1 MARQAKVSKA
11 AGKNRFTMRGLELL
25 ADSRIMIVIAAM
37 LGAGIFL
44 WVFGYQVLNVTNVDW
59 LLAGG
64 DLSQHYLGWA
74 FYRNSPATF
83 PIGVA
88 SDLAYPYGLAITFVD
103 SIPLLAI
110 PFKPIAALLPDHFQY
125 FGWWGLL
132 SFMAMAAITAR
143 TIQRWTKDVFIIL
156 VSAILLCVGTIM
168 LQRMF
173 AHTALAGHWII
184 MLGIY
189 AFVWGSDWNVQRS
202 VATWSIIL
210 SLSVLIHP
218 YFLPMNIC
226 VMLLALIWRFK
237 NIKRLAIEVSI
248 PVLAA
253 AVTTWVIGGFTFTSI
268 SGAKFGGA
276 GYDLAS
282 PFVANG
288 WSSLIST
295 TATIHGEAF
304 GYYGVGSLLLALIA
318 IIYIFRNRMVVIRLL
333 KSHRYKAMATV
344 LLLVL
349 LMVIALGPTIHFAGA
364 TIFAY
369 DIPTKLERAWAVF
382 RVTARLAWPI
392 YYLVVLASV
401 AVVLQYSRR
410 PMMTRLFIGIVCL
423 LQALDVLGSSQARA
437 KQETFYRVNQTRY
450 VSPLRDDRW
459 QKLATSHQHI
469 LYLGEDLYGGNFVSI
484 AEYAARYN
492 LTLNTGYFARKPTKN
507 ILDTIDTARRNLAS
521 GNIDRDTI
529 YVYDRPYIVAPG
541 LQQTIIDGYVVTN
554 IKE

>member
-1 MARQAKVSKA
+1 V
-11 AGKNRFTMRGLELL
+11 
-25 ADSRIMIVIAAM
+25 
-37 LGAGIFL
+37 
-44 WVFGYQVLNVTNVDW
+44 
-59 LLAGG
+59 
-64 DLSQHYLGWA
+64 
-74 FYRNSPATF
+74 
-83 PIGVA
+83 
-88 SDLAYPYGLAITFVD
+88 
-103 SIPLLAI
+103 
-110 PFKPIAALLPDHFQY
+110 ALLPDHFQY

-143 TIQRWTKDVFIIL
+143 TVQRWTKDVFIIL
-156 VSAILLCVGTIM
+156 MSAILLCVGTVM

-184 MLGIY
+184 MLGMY
-189 AFVWGSDWNVQRS
+189 AFVWGSDWNVRRN

-226 VMLLALIWRFK
+226 IMLLALIWRFK

-253 AVTTWVIGGFTFTSI
+253 AATTWVIGGFTFTSI

-288 WSSLIST
+288 WSSLINT

-318 IIYIFRNRMVVIRLL
+318 IIYVFRNRMIVIRLL
-333 KSHRYKAMATV
+333 KLHRYRAMATV
-344 LLLVL
+344 LLLAL
-349 LMVIALGPTIHFAGA
+349 LMVIALGPTIHFAGT

-392 YYLVVLASV
+392 YYLVVLAGI
-401 AVVLQYSRR
+401 AVVLKYSRR
-410 PMMTRLFIGIVCL
+410 PTMTRLLIGMVCL
-423 LQALDVLGSSQARA
+423 LQVLDVLGSSQARA

-450 VSPLRDDRW
+450 ASPLGDDRW

-484 AEYAARYN
+484 AEYATRYN
-492 LTLNTGYFARKPTKN
+492 LTLNTGYFARKPTKD
-507 ILDTIDTARRNLAS
+507 ILDTIDTARKNLAS

-529 YVYDRPYIVAPG
+529 YVYDKPYIVAPR